1 MAGPADKRGGAETER
16 SRQKFRSGGQRMPIE
31 VSHAYGLL
39 KQAAADANI
48 KLKKLDTRLGKA
60 IIQAAGEVASGQWD
74 EHFPLVVW
82 QTGSGTQTNMNVN
95 EVVANRANE
104 LIGGRSEER
113 RVGKEGVRTCRYRG
127 STDH

>member
-1 MAGPADKRGGAETER
+1 MTKKTRTETDSFGPIAVPADKLWGAQTER
-16 SRQKFRSGGQRMPIE
+16 SRQNFRIGGQRMPIE
-31 VSHAYGLL
+31 VIHAYGLL

-82 QTGSGTQTNMNVN
+82 Q
-95 EVVANRANE
+95 
-104 LIGGRSEER
+104 RSEEHTSALQSLMR
-113 RVGKEGVRTCRYRG
+113 ISYAVFCLKQKT
-127 STDH
+127 TTN

>member
-1 MAGPADKRGGAETER
+1 MTKKTRTETDSFGPIAVPADKLWGAQTER
-16 SRQKFRSGGQRMPIE
+16 SRQNFRIGGQRMPIE
-31 VSHAYGLL
+31 VIHAYGLL

-82 QTGSGTQTNMNVN
+82 QTASGTQTNMTVHA
-95 EVVANRANE
+95 VVATRATE
-104 LIGGRSEER
+104 TLGGKQTGR
-113 RVGKEGVRTCRYRG
+113 
-127 STDH
+127 

>member
-82 QTGSGTQTNMNVN
+82 RTGSGTQTNMNVN
-95 EVVANRANE
+95 EVVANRANQ
-104 LIGGRSEER
+104 IPGGRSEER
-113 RVGKEGVRTCRYRG
+113 PVGKGGVSTGQSRG
-127 STDH
+127 WP